1 MSDINCSTYY
11 GKKQYDDMITDFEN
25 NIKLTE
31 TRDLID
37 LMDYLKML
45 LDKEK
50 NETDNKTK
58 QNSIE
63 QNQENISNEI
73 IDSKLYTKE
82 EVIAKIKI
90 LKRYS
95 DKNNNVYISH
105 PNKPGYVNIINLD
118 TASDEQ
124 IMKSNIV
131 TAFF

>member
-1 MSDINCSTYY
+1 MSNINSYSYY
-11 GKKQYDDMITDFEN
+11 GEMELDNMITDFEE

-58 QNSIE
+58 EDSIE
-63 QNQENISNEI
+63 QNQESISNEI

>member
-1 MSDINCSTYY
+1 
-11 GKKQYDDMITDFEN
+11 
-25 NIKLTE
+25 
-31 TRDLID
+31 
-37 LMDYLKML
+37 ML

-50 NETDNKTK
+50 NETDNKIK

-63 QNQENISNEI
+63 QNQESISNEI